1 MNVLITLGPTQ
12 EPIDPIRYI
21 TNASSGKMGKA
32 LTEESLKRGYK
43 TTVVSGPIN
52 LKLPDKAKTL
62 HVTSAKEMTEVSL
75 KELEKKYQVFISTAA
90 IADYSPRFSENKIK
104 SDKDPLTLKLKLN
117 PKLTRLAKKRFP
129 ELYVVAFKAEYDV
142 TEDELINA
150 GNTKIRDEELDMV
163 VANDTRR
170 NKFGG
175 DRNEVYIL
183 SRDKKP
189 IHIPKDTK
197 TEVAKKIWET
207 ITQELRCTSC

>member
-52 LKLPDKAKTL
+52 LKLPDKSKIL
-62 HVTSAKEMTEVSL
+62 SVTSAKEMTEVSL
-75 KELEKKYQVFISTAA
+75 KELEKGYQVFISTAA
-90 IADYSPRFSENKIK
+90 IADYSPRFSENKIR
-104 SDKDPLTLKLKLN
+104 SDKNLIALKLKLN
-117 PKLTRLAKKRFP
+117 PKLTRLAKEKFP

-142 TEDELINA
+142 AEDELINA
-150 GNTKIRDEELDMV
+150 GNRKIRDEEIDMV
-163 VANDTRR
+163 IANDTRR

-175 DRNEVYIL
+175 DKNEVYIL

-189 IHIPKDTK
+189 LHIPQDTK
-197 TEVAKKIWET
+197 TEIAKKIWET
-207 ITQELRCTSC
+207 ITQELKCISC